1 MSDDTLKVLEK
12 HLEKCRSG
20 ELNPITRII
29 WQSLGDIITKT
40 AISYSSKGDH
50 VLDVGCGAGGL
61 IINLAK
67 EGTDCCGIDPLREV
81 SLLRAKEN
89 ANKENVK
96 LHLCQAVGES
106 LPFRKNSFNMVL
118 LLSTLQHVNDQNKV
132 LAEIRRV
139 LKTNGILLASV
150 PTSKNI
156 STLFREA
163 KKPKHFTRNFSLAE
177 FKQTLKDSGFHIIRI
192 RGGGFFPPFSFQALY
207 ICRRPLGDK
216 VTRKIIEWSNFFA
229 EAMPATAAS
238 VLAICRKAG

>member
-20 ELNPITRII
+20 ELDPITRIF
-29 WQSLGDIITKT
+29 WQSLGDIIAKT
-40 AISYSSKGDH
+40 ALAYRSKRDY
-50 VLDVGCGAGGL
+50 VLDVGCGGGGL

-67 EGTDCCGIDPLREV
+67 EGTECCGIDPLREA

-96 LHLCQAVGES
+96 LHLCQAVGEC
-106 LPFRKNSFNMVL
+106 LPFKKNSFNMVL
-118 LLSTLQHVNDQNKV
+118 LLSTLQHVNDQNRV
-132 LAEIRRV
+132 LAEIREV

-177 FKQTLKDSGFHIIRI
+177 FKQILKDSDFDIIRI
-192 RGGGFFPPFSFQALY
+192 RGGGFFPPFSFKALY
-207 ICRRPLGDK
+207 ICHYPFGDK

-229 EAMPATAAS
+229 EAMPATAGS
-238 VLAICRKAG
+238 VLAVCQKRE

>member
-1 MSDDTLKVLEK
+1 MSDETLKVLEK
-12 HLEKCRSG
+12 HLEKCRG
-20 ELNPITRII
+20 GDLNPLTRIV

-40 AISYSSKGDH
+40 AISYSSKGDY
-50 VLDVGCGAGGL
+50 VLDVGCGGAGL

-67 EGTDCCGIDPLREV
+67 QGAECCGIDPLREI

-89 ANKENVK
+89 VNKENVK

-106 LPFRKNSFNMVL
+106 LPFKNNSFNMVL

-132 LAEIRRV
+132 LAEIRGA

-177 FKQTLKDSGFHIIRI
+177 FKQILKDSGFDITTIS
-192 RGGGFFPPFSFQALY
+192 GGSFFPPFSFKALY
-207 ICRRPLGDK
+207 ICRPLFGDK
-216 VTRKIIEWSNFFA
+216 VTRKLVDWSNFFA

-238 VLAICRKAG
+238 VLAICRKRG